1 MFNQQHHQ
9 TMNIRINPF
18 DGINLEVETKELNLN
33 ICLSKGSGLEA
44 ETAMKF
50 VQTAYHAV
58 SFVDDQEMDTM
69 FLINELISRLPQ
81 DKKELFKSL
90 NP

>member
-1 MFNQQHHQ
+1 
-9 TMNIRINPF
+9 MNIRINPF
-18 DGINLEVETKELNLN
+18 DGINLEIETKELNLN

-44 ETAMKF
+44 DTAMKF

-81 DKKELFKSL
+81 DKKELFKNL
-90 NP
+90 NL

>member
-1 MFNQQHHQ
+1 
-9 TMNIRINPF
+9 MNIRINPF
-18 DGINLEVETKELNLN
+18 DGINLEVETKEINLN

-44 ETAMKF
+44 DTAMKF

-58 SFVDDQEMDTM
+58 GFVDDQEMDSM
-69 FLINELISRLPQ
+69 FLIQELIRRLPQ
-81 DKKELFKSL
+81 DKKELFKNV